1 MLADLE
7 PSGEGEQGRHLVSK
21 PGETSCLDCSMRGR
35 FGVLA
40 LDRQF
45 LTSADAVRGDI
56 HFAAELSLQRI
67 AANVIACRGWHQLVV
82 ARGLG
87 RRLPPANRRSI
98 SGRFRCW
105 HVLHDLLMPTGGSP
119 FAEITAS
126 RPPHQNIRIVP
137 SSPLRIFVVTT
148 QILRDSAEVAIFRGS
163 LRTIKRTPRMRRN
176 PDLI

>member
-67 AANVIACRGWHQLVV
+67 AANVIACRGWHGMWQSR
-82 ARGLG
+82 AAWAAGF
-87 RRLPPANRRSI
+87 PPPIGDRSP
-98 SGRFRCW
+98 G
-105 HVLHDLLMPTGGSP
+105 
-119 FAEITAS
+119 AS
-126 RPPHQNIRIVP
+126 DAGMFCMICSCRQEDGP
-137 SSPLRIFVVTT
+137 SRKSLRAALRIKISELSHRPHCEF
-148 QILRDSAEVAIFRGS
+148 LS
-163 LRTIKRTPRMRRN
+163 
-176 PDLI
+176 